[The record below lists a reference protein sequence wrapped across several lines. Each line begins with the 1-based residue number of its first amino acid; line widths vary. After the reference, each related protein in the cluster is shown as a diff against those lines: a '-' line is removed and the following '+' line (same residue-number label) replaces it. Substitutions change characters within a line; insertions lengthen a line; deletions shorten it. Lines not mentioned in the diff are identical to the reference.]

1 MTDYQKQ
8 QIENIEK
15 KIKEA
20 QELVSADPSMAELA
34 QEEIEKLE
42 EEKIALTHP
51 RGEVLTSPGSHPGGE
66 PTSPSVI
73 LEIRSAAGGDEA
85 GLFAADLLRMYQK
98 FAVNN
103 RWQFEELDCT
113 EGGLGNIKTVIVK
126 ISGKN
131 VFEKLQHES
140 GVHRVQRVPVTESSG
155 RIHTSTATVAILPEV
170 PPTQVIIDPADIE
183 FEAFRSGGHGGQNV
197 NKVSTAVRIKHKP
210 TGIVVKAQTERSQ
223 GQNREIAMGILR
235 SKIYQLEEEKQS
247 SQLSSQRSAQL
258 GTRDRSEKIRTY
270 NYPQNRVTDHR
281 INKSWHNLEE
291 IMNGKLEKLIE
302 ALNV

>member
-51 RGEVLTSPGSHPGGE
+51 RGEVLTSPGSHPGGG
-66 PTSPSVI
+66 PTNSSVI

-258 GTRDRSEKIRTY
+258 GTGDRSEKIRTY

>member
-34 QEEIEKLE
+34 QEDIEKLE

-51 RGEVLTSPGSHPGGE
+51 RGEVLTSPGSHPGGG
-66 PTSPSVI
+66 PTNSSVI

-155 RIHTSTATVAILPEV
+155 RIHTSTATVAILPEAKE
-170 PPTQVIIDPADIE
+170 IDIQINPEDIRIDVMR
-183 FEAFRSGGHGGQNV
+183 ASGAGGQCV
-197 NKVSTAVRIKHKP
+197 NRTDSAVRI
-210 TGIVVKAQTERSQ
+210 
-223 GQNREIAMGILR
+223 
-235 SKIYQLEEEKQS
+235 
-247 SQLSSQRSAQL
+247 
-258 GTRDRSEKIRTY
+258 
-270 NYPQNRVTDHR
+270 
-281 INKSWHNLEE
+281 
-291 IMNGKLEKLIE
+291 
-302 ALNV
+302 